1 MMMESSGKDLTV
13 FGFKEEDEAIE
24 SVSGRYTGKFSNS
37 NEGNLTKYNFL
48 QCFAERTN
56 FQRTETNNASCVEVD
71 SSASDHKCNNDGSH
85 VLGLSAVERA
95 TERGILSLDAVL
107 ASNPMSCEP
116 HVCNSMVNVEPENLS
131 GELNSFKV
139 GSLSLEMPSSGN
151 KQFNSTLLEPLSNS
165 EPVDVVSD
173 DDSMKTSSPSTSSDL
188 VKNEDSL
195 GQPVSDHCF
204 DGWKMDQLNVDVVV
218 SPDYVMYGD
227 ACCTESFLVFSCSC
241 IKLEDSTAYGSK
253 EWAIDDVID
262 IESQWCAR
270 VETAMVKLCLKLA
283 DALGAENA
291 HETPGILEL
300 IFAVSDPN
308 WSEKQEKITL
318 LNERYGTIWNVV
330 FNTELVR
337 EEDFAG
343 QNGMLFSKRCFYNFD
358 KTFEEVIYPKGDPD
372 AVSISK
378 RDVELL
384 QPETFI
390 NDTIVDFYIKYLKN
404 KIQPE
409 DKNRFHFFNSFFFRK
424 LADMDKDP
432 SSASEGRAAFQRVH
446 KWTRK
451 INLFEKDYIF
461 IPVNFNLHWS
471 LIVICHPGEVVNF
484 KDEDA
489 NKSLKVPCIL
499 HMDSIKG
506 SHKGL
511 KNLVQSYLW
520 EEWKAR
526 QNESLEDAS
535 SKFINL
541 RFIPLELP
549 QQENSFDCGLFLLH
563 YVELFLE
570 EAPVNF
576 NPFRITKLCNFLNM
590 DWFLPSEASLKR
602 AYIKK
607 IIHEILE
614 DQLQKVP
621 STACGDE
628 NHSEFLKKNNDTEN
642 TVEFLSE
649 KLSPV
654 KPSDISSSCST
665 AERGIEI
672 KLLSASSLGGSQCTR
687 ELLEPGAS
695 AGSFPDG
702 QYQLFDQAEPLQR
715 LNSAISPVEDALQD
729 AETGKQFAY
738 SPSGEAFQP
747 NEACM
752 ASSYFCKDFGATG
765 TLWNPRI
772 CMQLDKDEDESSS
785 PNSSGCEAQIS
796 SEIEVGEHFK
806 NRDVV
811 GANQPEET
819 VAEKPAADSPE
830 KIWCLT
836 GSPTSASN
844 ERLENCIVEDS
855 QEMDTMCENNGSITC
870 QDPLAPTHH
879 YEVESTENL
888 DFMANHVEIGS
899 NDPLSD
905 SDERVVK
912 RPRLGPPLEEL

>member
-576 NPFRITKLCNFLNM
+576 NPFRITKLCNF
-590 DWFLPSEASLKR
+590 
-602 AYIKK
+602 
-607 IIHEILE
+607 
-614 DQLQKVP
+614 
-621 STACGDE
+621 
-628 NHSEFLKKNNDTEN
+628 
-642 TVEFLSE
+642 
-649 KLSPV
+649 
-654 KPSDISSSCST
+654 
-665 AERGIEI
+665 
-672 KLLSASSLGGSQCTR
+672 
-687 ELLEPGAS
+687 
-695 AGSFPDG
+695 
-702 QYQLFDQAEPLQR
+702 
-715 LNSAISPVEDALQD
+715 DALQD